1 MGVLVALVRLTGFA
15 FRESVLEQ
23 TLINTIKDRFHWENG
38 YQPNEPEVRSW
49 EKSLAAL
56 SEDLAAADLSNVEV
70 LIEHR
75 LPLTSRRIDALLVGQ
90 HPTTKR
96 PSLVVVELKQWTDV
110 QFWENSTE
118 LVIGEGFHGQPR
130 AHPQIQVD
138 GYVDYL
144 SGFIKYIETQNAH
157 VKGVAYLHNASDL
170 HTIQGLDSPSKM
182 FSGSQ
187 RGELRDFLKSNLS
200 NEVES
205 ARIADSF
212 LQSDIAPSKHLMK
225 VVAEE
230 LKSRNQFVL
239 LDEQQEAVSL
249 VRHAVESSYR
259 GNSKRIV
266 LVTGGPGSGKSVIA
280 LSVLADLASTGRKVL
295 HATGSRS
302 FTLTLRELAGK
313 TATAARA
320 IFKYFN
326 NFMDAVPNS
335 IDVLIMD
342 EAHRLR
348 DTSETRYTAAALRTG
363 RKQIDEVVSVARV
376 PVFLLD
382 EKQVVRPGEMG
393 SVEQILEYANSI
405 NVEVLQI
412 DLKDQFRC
420 GGSEKYI
427 NWVNSLLG
435 LTEIAAF
442 KWEDEPGFRVEVVD
456 SVEQMESDLLKKLNG
471 GYGAR
476 MTAGFCWPWS
486 DPVKGE
492 LVSDVKVGTWSR
504 PWNTKGD
511 RAVGAAPPSALW
523 ATDIGGFGQVG
534 CIYTAQ
540 GFEYDWNGVII
551 GPDLVWRTDK
561 WVVVRKE
568 NKDPSFKSTTQVSDG
583 QMDELVRNVYKVLL
597 TRGMQGTLIY
607 TADEETKN
615 YLASLI
621 Q

>member
-1 MGVLVALVRLTGFA
+1 MALVRLTGFA

-23 TLINTIKDRFHWENG
+23 TLINTIKDRFHWEYG
-38 YQPNEPEVRSW
+38 YQLNEPEVRSW

-75 LPLTSRRIDALLVGQ
+75 LPLTSRRIDALLVGL

-96 PSLVVVELKQWTDV
+96 PSIVVVELKQWTDV

-144 SGFIKYIETQNAH
+144 SGFVKYIETQNAH

-170 HTIQGLDSPSKM
+170 HTIQGLDSPSKL

-187 RGELRDFLKSNLS
+187 RGELRDFLKLNLS

-230 LKSRNQFVL
+230 LKNRNQFVL

-302 FTLTLRELAGK
+302 FTLTLREVAGK

-348 DTSETRYTAAALRTG
+348 DTSETRYTVAALRTG
-363 RKQIDEVVSVARV
+363 RKQID
-376 PVFLLD
+376 
-382 EKQVVRPGEMG
+382 
-393 SVEQILEYANSI
+393 
-405 NVEVLQI
+405 
-412 DLKDQFRC
+412 
-420 GGSEKYI
+420 
-427 NWVNSLLG
+427 
-435 LTEIAAF
+435 
-442 KWEDEPGFRVEVVD
+442 
-456 SVEQMESDLLKKLNG
+456 
-471 GYGAR
+471 
-476 MTAGFCWPWS
+476 
-486 DPVKGE
+486 
-492 LVSDVKVGTWSR
+492 
-504 PWNTKGD
+504 
-511 RAVGAAPPSALW
+511 
-523 ATDIGGFGQVG
+523 
-534 CIYTAQ
+534 
-540 GFEYDWNGVII
+540 
-551 GPDLVWRTDK
+551 
-561 WVVVRKE
+561 
-568 NKDPSFKSTTQVSDG
+568 
-583 QMDELVRNVYKVLL
+583 
-597 TRGMQGTLIY
+597 
-607 TADEETKN
+607 
-615 YLASLI
+615 
-621 Q
+621 

>member
-1 MGVLVALVRLTGFA
+1 MALVRLTGFA
-15 FRESVLEQ
+15 FRESILEQ
-23 TLINTIKDRFHWENG
+23 TLIDNIKDRFHWEHG
-38 YQPNEPEVRSW
+38 YPPNEPEVRSW
-49 EKSLAAL
+49 EKSLAVL
-56 SEDLAAADLSNVEV
+56 SEDLAAADLTNVEV

-75 LPLTSRRIDALLVGQ
+75 LPLTSRRIDAVLVGQ

-96 PSLVVVELKQWTDV
+96 PSLVVVELKQWTDAK
-110 QFWENSTE
+110 FWEDSKE
-118 LVIGEGFHGQPR
+118 LVISEGFHNQPR
-130 AHPQIQVD
+130 MHPQVQVD

-144 SGFIKYIETQNAH
+144 SGFVKFIETQNAH
-157 VKGVAYLHNASDL
+157 VKGLAYLHNATDL
-170 HTIQGLDSPSKM
+170 HAIQGLSSPSKLY
-182 FSGSQ
+182 SGND
-187 RGELRDFLKSNLS
+187 RGELRDFLKTNLS
-200 NEVES
+200 NDIEAV
-205 ARIADSF
+205 RITDAF
-212 LQSDIAPSKHLMK
+212 LQSDIAPSKQLMK

-230 LKSRNQFVL
+230 LKNRNQFVL
-239 LDEQQEAVSL
+239 LDEQHEAVSL

-280 LSVLADLASTGRKVL
+280 LSLLADLAATGRKVL

-302 FTLTLRELAGK
+302 FTLTLREVAGK

-363 RKQIDEVVSVARV
+363 RKQIDEVVSAARV

-393 SVEQILEYANSI
+393 SVDQILDYAKSANI
-405 NVEVLQI
+405 EVFKI
-412 DLKDQFRC
+412 DLQDQFRC
-420 GGSEKYI
+420 GGSERYI

-435 LTEIAAF
+435 LTKTPAF
-442 KWEDEPGFRVEVVD
+442 NWEDEPGFKVRVVD
-456 SVEQMESDLLKKLNG
+456 SVEEMETELKLRLDD

-492 LVSDVKVGTWSR
+492 LVADVKVGSWSR

-511 RAVGAAPPSALW
+511 RAVGSAPPSALW
-523 ATDIGGFGQVG
+523 ATDPGGFGQVG

-561 WVVVRKE
+561 WVVVRSE
-568 NKDPSFKSTTQVSDG
+568 NKDPSFKSANLVSDA

-607 TADEETKN
+607 STDTETTK
-615 YLASLI
+615 YLKSLI
-621 Q
+621 D

>member
-1 MGVLVALVRLTGFA
+1 
-15 FRESVLEQ
+15 LEQ

>member
-1 MGVLVALVRLTGFA
+1 MALVRLTGFA

-56 SEDLAAADLSNVEV
+56 SEDLAAAELSNVEV

-96 PSLVVVELKQWTDV
+96 PSLVVVELKQWTNV

-144 SGFIKYIETQNAH
+144 SGFVKYIENQNAH

-170 HTIQGLDSPSKM
+170 HTIQGLDSPSKL

-212 LQSDIAPSKHLMK
+212 LQSDIAPSKQLMK

-230 LKSRNQFVL
+230 LKNRNQFVL

-302 FTLTLRELAGK
+302 FTLTLREVAGK

-405 NVEVLQI
+405 NIEVLQI

-435 LTEIAAF
+435 LTETAAF
-442 KWEDEPGFRVEVVD
+442 KWDDEPGFRVEVVD
-456 SVEQMESDLLKKLNG
+456 SVEQMESDLLKKLNE

-476 MTAGFCWPWS
+476 ITAGFCWPWS
-486 DPVKGE
+486 DPVKAE
-492 LVSDVKVGTWSR
+492 LVPDVKVGNWSR

-523 ATDIGGFGQVG
+523 ATDTGGFGQVG

-551 GPDLVWRTDK
+551 GPDLVWRTDR

-568 NKDPSFKSTTQVSDG
+568 NKDPSFKSTTQVSDE

-597 TRGMQGTLIY
+597 TRGMQGTLIFSV
-607 TADEETKN
+607 DSETNN
-615 YLASLI
+615 YLKTI
-621 Q
+621 VGN